1 MPDCTKYEE
10 LCSAYVDHA
19 LSRAE
24 KQELEAHLAE
34 CPDCRAYVEE
44 LRAMR
49 ALWRSMETPAP
60 EGLHEQIMERIE
72 QEARAAIA
80 PVPAKKRRV
89 PVFTMMAAAAACL
102 LLAVTGSLSGV
113 LSQADPDQAAD
124 AVVAQNSRS
133 AQTPQAAAAD
143 DAQADAAVALPEQAD
158 DSQLQA
164 AAPQPA
170 ADVPAAAS
178 YSSAPESAPD
188 AAQDQTAAG
197 TPNPKLRAAEPDAQ
211 TPMVMSVVLPP
222 DALAGMSF
230 ANCYLAQG
238 GAADAIPSIE
248 QASLLVTEDGV
259 SYYQVANNESAIAQ
273 VLEALSH
280 AGFTVEVNAASPVAL
295 DRKADAV
302 LFMIA
307 AEE

>member
-72 QEARAAIA
+72 QETRAAIA

-113 LSQADPDQAAD
+113 LSQADPDQTAD
-124 AVVAQNSRS
+124 AVVAQSR
-133 AQTPQAAAAD
+133 QTEPAPQAAAAD
-143 DAQADAAVALPEQAD
+143 DAQADAAAVLPEQAD

-178 YSSAPESAPD
+178 YSNAPESVPD
-188 AAQDQTAAG
+188 AAQAPTAE
-197 TPNPKLRAAEPDAQ
+197 TPASKIRSVEPDAQ
-211 TPMVMSVVLPP
+211 MPMAMSVMLPP

-238 GAADAIPSIE
+238 GAADAIPAIE

-307 AEE
+307 TEE